1 MAESQGNVGRERGS
15 LPGWRFIRLDFQEVT
30 MVSLMKVDRKGG

>member
-30 MVSLMKVDRKGG
+30 VVSLMKVDRKGG